1 MKTLRL
7 ERIKVDHLR
16 RFQIL
21 KFGGIPVTPEQ
32 ELRGLIS
39 DWRKQVD
46 QLPIW
51 STGEERLHALMSQAL
66 SVKASFARNRVD
78 FPEFSWEML
87 LDFLISWHFK
97 HPIGSEPCYEDDV
110 SNAVKAAV
118 EATRLESL
126 DAALRAQ
133 AYRVRKTGGT
143 KFRVSYKWNMGLE
156 VADLYLE
163 RQAVPGNREEPT
175 QKEVE
180 WASKQSRA
188 RLNAFLPPDDVISSA
203 MERTRRAVQAWRAVH
218 QDPPLSD
225 DTDLGDGLNVGIMA
239 EVLAALMA
247 MAELGE
253 MAHSSARVRGTTL
266 QHSTEEAIVEWLA
279 RLCGSVPRELAI
291 QAIHRLMAGPGKS
304 MRTAIL
310 IPNGGLITVLPLV
323 MFPRAIDAIVLR
335 TAASDPARYGPIGKR
350 QGERAKAWGRWLREI
365 PGVKVT
371 EGTKVRNL
379 KGQAVGDL
387 DVVAF
392 DPVSRKGL
400 ILEIKWP
407 IDALTLSETSKT
419 DQTIVLASA
428 QLGKVRSSLVAGDV
442 QAKLPPDW
450 PAFDEI
456 DWAWGVGMPQQLT
469 PRPMPE
475 PDMFATSFRYVS
487 NLSPVNSLTELIT
500 MLKNPIV
507 PELNRHY
514 QIRSVTIPLQ
524 GRYSVRVERLE
535 CQEIDWSPVVDA
547 KSG

>member
-1 MKTLRL
+1 M
-7 ERIKVDHLR
+7 
-16 RFQIL
+16 
-21 KFGGIPVTPEQ
+21 TPEQ

-46 QLPIW
+46 RLPIW
-51 STGEERLHALMSQAL
+51 STGEERLHALMTQAL

-87 LDFLISWHFK
+87 LDLLISWHFK
-97 HPIGSEPCYEDDV
+97 YPIGCEPCYENDV

-126 DAALRAQ
+126 DTALRAQ
-133 AYRVRKTGGT
+133 AYRVRKTGST
-143 KFRVSYKWNMGLE
+143 KFRVSYKWDMGLE

-163 RQAVPGNREEPT
+163 RQAVPGDREEPA
-175 QKEVE
+175 QEEVE
-180 WASKQSRA
+180 WASRQSRE
-188 RLNAFLPPDDVISSA
+188 RINAFLPPDGVISSA
-203 MERTRRAVQAWRAVH
+203 MERSRRAIQAWRAVH
-218 QDPPLSD
+218 KDPPLPD
-225 DTDLGDGLNVGIMA
+225 ETDLGDGLNVGIMA
-239 EVLAALMA
+239 DVLAALTA

-266 QHSTEEAIVEWLA
+266 QHSTEEAITEWLA
-279 RLCGSVPRELAI
+279 RLCGSVPRELALR
-291 QAIHRLMAGPGKS
+291 AVHRLMAGPGKS

-310 IPNGGLITVLPLV
+310 IPNRGLITILPLV

-350 QGERAKAWGRWLREI
+350 QGERAKVWGRWLREI
-365 PGVKVT
+365 PGIRVT
-371 EGTKVRNL
+371 EGAKVRNS

-407 IDALTLSETSKT
+407 IDALTLAETSKT
-419 DQTIVLASA
+419 DQTIVLASG

-442 QAKLPPDW
+442 RAKLPPEW

-469 PRPMPE
+469 PRPMSE
-475 PDMFATSFRYVS
+475 PGMFATSFRYVS
-487 NLSPVNSLTELIT
+487 QLGPVNSLDELIT
-500 MLKNPIV
+500 MLKDPVV

-514 QIRSVTIPLQ
+514 QIRNITIPLQ

-535 CQEIDWSPVVDA
+535 CQDTYWSPVMFA
-547 KSG
+547 KGG